1 MIARSN
7 AGVISVTFIGQAIKN
22 MYHTGS
28 VWPSSRALG
37 RAMSRSF
44 RSASTP
50 RRILEVGPGN
60 GPFTRVIL
68 ESLDA
73 GDEYHLA
80 EINEEFCRELESKLL
95 GPYRS
100 THQDRTVELHQGPVE
115 ELDIDRKF
123 GFIVCGLPFNNFP
136 PKIAR
141 GIFRQLLELLDD
153 DGELAYFEY
162 AAVRNMRAPFVGSE
176 GRKKIRR
183 IDAHGKSLRRKFESE
198 RELVLANI
206 PPAYAIRLRAHD
218 STTAPSS

>member
-1 MIARSN
+1 M
-7 AGVISVTFIGQAIKN
+7 TFIGQAIKN

-37 RAMSRSF
+37 LAMSRSF
-44 RSASTP
+44 RGAVTP
-50 RRILEVGPGN
+50 RRILEVGPGS

-68 ESLDA
+68 EALED

-80 EINEEFCRELESKLL
+80 EINEEFCRELELRML
-95 GPYRS
+95 EPYRS
-100 THQDRTVELHQGPVE
+100 NHPDRIVRLHQGPVE
-115 ELDIDRKF
+115 DLKVESRF

-136 PKIAR
+136 PKVAR
-141 GIFRQLLELLDD
+141 SIFRQLLELLDD

-176 GRKKIRR
+176 GRRKIKR
-183 IDAHGKSLRRKFESE
+183 IDAHGKSLRRKFDSE

-206 PPAYAIRLRAHD
+206 PPAYAIRLK
-218 STTAPSS
+218 SSESNGGSPT